1 MLLLLI
7 AVVLRPFP
15 TKATWNNATG
25 YDETTLITAR
35 KPWAVCG
42 VNATGVAVTAL
53 GTGERTF
60 KTIQA
65 AIVAGAGNDE
75 AIDLYDIPSWANGAK
90 FTAIGITNEGDYDVE
105 IRIGTL
111 GVNVATAISTGTSD
125 CNTEW
130 LGTLEFIIGVQ
141 ASTESTYE
149 MAQSVVV
156 VDGETTATWYS
167 DGTVDGDRTCVAQ
180 VDLEG
185 ADILILSGTTV
196 DADSK
201 LLVKFY

>member
-1 MLLLLI
+1 MLVAVIGLCLL
-7 AVVLRPFP
+7 P
-15 TKATWNNATG
+15 TKAQWNSATG
-25 YDETTLITAR
+25 YDEQILITAK
-35 KPWAVCG
+35 KPWAVAG

-111 GVNVATAISTGTSD
+111 GVNVATAISTGTDD

-156 VDGETTATWYS
+156 VDGETAATWFS

-180 VDLEG
+180 IDLEG
-185 ADILILSGTTV
+185 ADILILSATTV

-201 LLVKFY
+201 LLVKFF